1 MQVRSIREAIRP
13 FTPES
18 DVNSDLIKAAVFII
32 MFHLNDELFVI
43 LNRRSDTV
51 GSHKVEICFPGGKME
66 KDDPDLMHTALR
78 ELREEM
84 GILPGEVEV
93 FGSISSVQT
102 NTGFDITPFVGYI
115 SYPYHCEI
123 NKDEVESVIEF
134 PINRVFDENFKRSAA
149 SESEYPVFEYNA
161 HVVFGATARI
171 LSDFYD
177 LIVETRLN

>member
-1 MQVRSIREAIRP
+1 MQASAIREAIYRFVP
-13 FTPES
+13 DS
-18 DVNSDLIKAAVFII
+18 KVDSYLIKAAVFII
-32 MFHLNDELFVI
+32 LFHLNGELFVI
-43 LNRRSDTV
+43 LTRRSNTV
-51 GSHKVEICFPGGKME
+51 GTHKGEICFPGGKME

-93 FGSISSVQT
+93 FGSINSVQT
-102 NTGFDITPFVGYI
+102 NTGFDITPYVGYI

-134 PINRVFDENFKRSAA
+134 PINRVFDENFKHSPA
-149 SESEYPVFEYNA
+149 SEGEYPVFEYDA

-171 LSDFYD
+171 LSDFYN